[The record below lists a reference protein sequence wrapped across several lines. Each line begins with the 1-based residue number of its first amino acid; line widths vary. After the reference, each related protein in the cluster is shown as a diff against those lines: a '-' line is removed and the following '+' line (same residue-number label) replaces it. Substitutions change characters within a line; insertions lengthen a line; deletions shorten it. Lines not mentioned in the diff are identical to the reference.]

1 MVVLKWIGVGLLVL
15 VGLIA
20 GGIGI
25 MAAVYDWNDAR
36 DWLAAQASDALGR
49 EVRIEGDL
57 HVGLGDPIRIHVEGI
72 KVANEPWGEEPTFA
86 ELDALDAQLRLW
98 PLLRGDIELPEI
110 RLTRPKL
117 ALEKNPEGANN
128 WTFASGDPRG
138 RVAEEATVPDDR
150 REVPIIERLVVEE
163 GRLRYRDPTSDVD
176 VDSNLSTAIGGSGEE
191 RVRLD
196 GKGSFAGK
204 PFTVTF
210 EGGSLE
216 YLRDD
221 PKPYPLRVEAAVGET
236 RAKVEG
242 SIAEPVKLEGVDLSV
257 ELRGP
262 DLAEIFPIV
271 GIPTPKTRPYTLT
284 GHLTRAGTVWTM
296 EGMKGTVGESDLNGM
311 IAVDLG
317 GQRPVIRGDLT
328 SERLA
333 AVDLAGFVGA
343 SPRGP
348 SDYETKARGRIIP
361 DTKVDLERLRFADM
375 DVRFRGKRVEAP
387 YVPMDDL
394 DTRIR
399 LENGRATIDPLKLG
413 VADGR
418 IEGTT
423 VLDGSGEVAAL
434 DTNLGVAG
442 LKLSAF
448 FRDTPFARDMGG
460 IIAGRIQLKGRGATV
475 ADIAGSADG
484 KIGLAVDKGRVT
496 SLAEAGMKTNVLETL
511 GIVLSGDQPVRF
523 NCLVAD
529 LGVRDGVMTSDAI
542 VLDTPETL
550 VIGTG
555 TVNLKKETL
564 DLTMRGDGKKAQVGA
579 THVPV
584 RIRGSFLDP
593 DIGIDAT
600 ETAARGAA
608 AVALGALLT
617 PFAAI
622 VPLLD
627 PGGAESANCAGLI
640 DKARQPAAASGSSR

>member
-1 MVVLKWIGVGLLVL
+1 MVVLKWIGIGLLGL
-15 VGLIA
+15 VALVA
-20 GGIGI
+20 GGIGVV
-25 MAAVYDWNDAR
+25 AAVYDWNDAR
-36 DWLAAQASDALGR
+36 GWLAEQASKAIGR
-49 EVRIEGDL
+49 EVRIDGDL

-72 KVANEPWGEEPTFA
+72 KVANEPWGEEPNFA

-98 PLLRGDIELPEI
+98 PLLRGDIEFPEI

-117 ALEKNPEGANN
+117 AMEKNGEGANN
-128 WTFASGDPRG
+128 WTFAPDNARQE
-138 RVAEEATVPDDR
+138 VAEEAAVPDDR
-150 REVPIIERLVVEE
+150 QEVPIIEHLVVEE

-176 VDSNLSTAIGGSGEE
+176 VDSNLSTAVGGNGEE

-196 GKGSFAGK
+196 GKGNFAGK
-204 PFTVTF
+204 PFTLTF

-236 RAKVEG
+236 RAKIEG
-242 SIAEPVKLEGVDLSV
+242 SIAEPVKLAGVDLSV
-257 ELRGP
+257 DLRGP

-271 GIPTPKTRPYTLT
+271 GIPTPKTRPYSLS
-284 GHLTRAGTVWTM
+284 GHLTHEGTVWKL
-296 EGMKGTVGESDLNGM
+296 EGMKGKVGDSDLNGM
-311 IAVDLG
+311 VAVDLG
-317 GQRPVIRGDLT
+317 GERPMIRGDLT

-343 SPRGP
+343 SPRGTG
-348 SDYETKARGRIIP
+348 DYETKARGRIIP
-361 DTKVDLERLRFADM
+361 DTEVDLERLRFADM

-387 YVPMDDL
+387 YAPLDDL

-418 IEGTT
+418 IEGTA
-423 VLDGSGEVAAL
+423 VLDGSGKVAAL
-434 DTNLGVAG
+434 DTNLGVSG
-442 LKLSAF
+442 LKLSQF

-460 IIAGRIQLKGRGATV
+460 VIAGRIQLKGQGATV
-475 ADIAGSADG
+475 ADIAGNADG

-496 SLAEAGMKTNVLETL
+496 NLAEAGLKTNVLETL
-511 GIVLSGDQPVRF
+511 GIVLSGDEPVRF

-550 VIGTG
+550 VVGTG
-555 TVNLKKETL
+555 TVNLDKETL
-564 DLTMRGDGKKAQVGA
+564 DLTIRGDGKEAQVGA

-593 DIGIDAT
+593 DIGVDAT

-640 DKARQPAAASGSSR
+640 DKAREPAASGSSR

>member
-1 MVVLKWIGVGLLVL
+1 M
-15 VGLIA
+15 
-20 GGIGI
+20 
-25 MAAVYDWNDAR
+25 
-36 DWLAAQASDALGR
+36 
-49 EVRIEGDL
+49 
-57 HVGLGDPIRIHVEGI
+57 
-72 KVANEPWGEEPTFA
+72 
-86 ELDALDAQLRLW
+86 
-98 PLLRGDIELPEI
+98 
-110 RLTRPKL
+110 
-117 ALEKNPEGANN
+117 
-128 WTFASGDPRG
+128 
-138 RVAEEATVPDDR
+138 
-150 REVPIIERLVVEE
+150 EE

-176 VDSNLSTAIGGSGEE
+176 VDSNLSTAVGGNGEE
-191 RVRLD
+191 QVRLD

-204 PFTVTF
+204 PFTLTF

-236 RAKVEG
+236 RAKIEG

-271 GIPTPKTRPYTLT
+271 GIPTPKTRPYSLT
-284 GHLTRAGTVWTM
+284 GHLTRDGTVWKM

-317 GQRPVIRGDLT
+317 GERPVIRGDLT

-348 SDYETKARGRIIP
+348 SDYETKARGRVIP

-387 YVPMDDL
+387 YAPLDEL

-413 VADGR
+413 IADGR

-434 DTNLGVAG
+434 DTNLGVSG

-496 SLAEAGMKTNVLETL
+496 NLAEAGLKTNVLETL
-511 GIVLSGDQPVRF
+511 GIVLSGDEPVRF

-529 LGVRDGVMTSDAI
+529 LDVRGGVMTTDAI
-542 VLDTPETL
+542 VLDTPEAL

-555 TVNLKKETL
+555 RVNLKTEAL
-564 DLTMRGDGKKAQVGA
+564 DLTVRGDGKKAQVGA

-584 RIRGSFLDP
+584 RVRGSFLDP

-627 PGGAESANCAGLI
+627 PGGAESANCSGLI
-640 DKARQPAAASGSSR
+640 DKARQPAGASGSSR